1 MKPIQKLQKTW
12 LISGSSKGLGF
23 SLLIKLLK
31 SGFNVA
37 AFTRK
42 REIIEQSITEFEND
56 ESGGG
61 GETIDKTNLLI
72 IEVDITDN
80 EMVKKSMEQVIERF
94 ESIDVV
100 TNCAGYGLFG
110 AFEFCSEQE
119 VYRQFQ
125 VNLFGTFNVVRNSI
139 PHLRNN
145 SSSSGGGDG
154 GDGGDSI
161 KSNGNLIGPRIY
173 NISSICGFFSSFAGI
188 SMYNSSKAAIDGF
201 SESLNAELKEKNI
214 HVTTVN
220 IGGLRTSFLKPNGDM
235 VLAKDNERDTYK
247 SATEIIDKH
256 YNEFNGNQLG
266 DPNKVADI
274 LITMAINNSQPPIHL
289 FLGSDSICLAQLK
302 LKLLSEEIEKYK
314 PISTSI
320 DFDHSKPFELSHYIS
335 SKK

>member
-1 MKPIQKLQKTW
+1 MKSIQKLQKTW

-37 AFTRK
+37 AFTRNK
-42 REIIEQSITEFEND
+42 ETIEQSIIEFEND
-56 ESGGG
+56 EN
-61 GETIDKTNLLI
+61 GEIKIDKTNLLI
-72 IEVDITDN
+72 IQVDITDN
-80 EMVKKSMEQVIERF
+80 ENVKKSMDQVIERF
-94 ESIDVV
+94 GSIDVV

-119 VYRQFQ
+119 VFKQFQ

-145 SSSSGGGDG
+145 SNN
-154 GDGGDSI
+154 
-161 KSNGNLIGPRIY
+161 SNNILGPRIY

-188 SMYNSSKAAIDGF
+188 SMYNSSKSAIDGF
-201 SESLNAELKEKNI
+201 SESLNAELREKNI
-214 HVTTVN
+214 HVTAVN
-220 IGGLRTSFLKPNGDM
+220 IGGLRTSFLKANGDS
-235 VLAKDNERDTYK
+235 VLAKDNDRDTYK
-247 SATEIIDKH
+247 SATDIIDKH
-256 YNEFNGNQLG
+256 FNEFNGNQLG

-274 LITMAINNSQPPIHL
+274 LISMAINNTEPPMHL

-314 PISTSI
+314 SLSTSI
-320 DFDHSKPFELSHYIS
+320 DFNNSKPFELSHYIS

>member
-1 MKPIQKLQKTW
+1 MKSIQKLQKTW

-23 SLLIKLLK
+23 SLVLKLLK

-42 REIIEQSITEFEND
+42 KEIIEQSIVEYENEND
-56 ESGGG
+56 DDGIK
-61 GETIDKTNLLI
+61 IDKTNLLI

-80 EMVKKSMEQVIERF
+80 EMVKKSIEQVIERF
-94 ESIDVV
+94 ETIDVV

-119 VYRQFQ
+119 VYKQFQ

-145 SSSSGGGDG
+145 
-154 GDGGDSI
+154 
-161 KSNGNLIGPRIY
+161 KQNTFGPRIY

-220 IGGLRTSFLKPNGDM
+220 IGGLRTSFLKSNGDS
-235 VLAKDNERDTYK
+235 VLAKDINRDTYK
-247 SATEIIDKH
+247 GATEIIDKH
-256 YNEFNGNQLG
+256 FNEFDGKQLG

-274 LITMAINNSQPPIHL
+274 LIAMAINNSEPPMHL

-314 PISTSI
+314 SISTSI
-320 DFDHSKPFELSHYIS
+320 DFNNSKPFELSHYIS